1 MDMVVIYTSLSLFS
15 NLCDILKRKGSR
27 RRSSGHVFVAIRRK
41 KVEEMEELAVL
52 EKRE

>member
-1 MDMVVIYTSLSLFS
+1 MDMVVIYTSLFLFS
-15 NLCDILKRKGSR
+15 NLCDILKRKCSR
-27 RRSSGHVFVAIRRK
+27 RSNGNVFAAIRRK